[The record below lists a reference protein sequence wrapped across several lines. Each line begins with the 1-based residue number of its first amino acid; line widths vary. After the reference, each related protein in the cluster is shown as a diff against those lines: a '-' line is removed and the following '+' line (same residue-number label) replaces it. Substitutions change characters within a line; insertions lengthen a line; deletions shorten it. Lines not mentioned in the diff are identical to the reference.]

1 MIEISQIRHFVAV
14 AQARNFTRAS
24 EQLHASQSVIS
35 RSIQAMEDRMGVR
48 LLERSTRNVSLTAAG
63 TAFLDD
69 ALMILSRLAIGCD
82 NARRIEQGPFARLRV
97 GICETTESRTIVNA
111 ISAFREEFPD
121 VDFRL
126 QAMMSNQQPDALR
139 SSALDIGIM
148 QSPGNLIAGLQ
159 WRVIAQYRLVLA
171 VPAAWGYPV
180 GKPARLIDLKDRP
193 WLMPSEELAADW
205 RNALIGLCG
214 RAGFAPRIVGI
225 IDDPVTARIMIASGI
240 GATFVHDKGTA
251 NMAEGIQLVQFTD
264 PQNLPPS
271 ETMVVWPTSSTG
283 PQLEGFIR
291 NLTVTFSPS
300 APKLPRRTA

>member
-1 MIEISQIRHFVAV
+1 
-14 AQARNFTRAS
+14 
-24 EQLHASQSVIS
+24 
-35 RSIQAMEDRMGVR
+35 MGVR

-69 ALMILSRLAIGCD
+69 ALLILSRLAIATD
-82 NARRIEQGPFARLRV
+82 NARRIGQGAFARLRV

-148 QSPGNLIAGLQ
+148 QSPGNQIAGLQ

-171 VPAAWGYPV
+171 VPASWGLPA
-180 GKPARLIDLKDRP
+180 GKPLRLIDLKDRP

-205 RNALIGLCG
+205 RNALIGLCR
-214 RAGFAPRIVGI
+214 RAGFEPRIVGI
-225 IDDPVTARIMIASGI
+225 VDDPVTARIMIASGI
-240 GATFVHDKGTA
+240 GATFVHDKGIA
-251 NMAEGIQLVQFTD
+251 NIPEGIQLLQFTD
-264 PQNLPPS
+264 PQNLPPN
-271 ETMVVWPTSSTG
+271 ETMVVWPTGSTG

-291 NLTVTFSPS
+291 HLTESFSSS
-300 APKLPRRTA
+300 ASNAPIRTV